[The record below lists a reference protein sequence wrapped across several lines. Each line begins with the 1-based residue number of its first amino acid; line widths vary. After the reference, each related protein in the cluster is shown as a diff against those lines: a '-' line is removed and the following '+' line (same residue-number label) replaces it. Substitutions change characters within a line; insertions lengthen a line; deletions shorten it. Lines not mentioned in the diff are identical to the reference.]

1 MLVKRFLWLLTSSLV
16 SLLEERVPFLF
27 DLFLDFI
34 SVASLAIVRGPCASG
49 YKLSSSLTS
58 RLNLASLIHPCAHLD
73 PGLLASHI
81 LIWQWTNTNGWSA
94 MNLNASVLKRFTP
107 TVCDCMVMVVSS
119 TGQLKDVTAS
129 NYYQH
134 LVCYNM
140 VPCKKKKMEPE
151 IMITM
156 TLSRAWN
163 GKQEKSKQE
172 ISHLKANLYFTS
184 QNLL

>member
-1 MLVKRFLWLLTSSLV
+1 MSSLII
-16 SLLEERVPFLF
+16 LLEEQVPFLF
-27 DLFLDFI
+27 DLFLEFI

-49 YKLSSSLTS
+49 YNLSSSLTS

-94 MNLNASVLKRFTP
+94 MNLKASVLKRSTP
-107 TVCDCMVMVVSS
+107 TFCDCMVMVVSS

-129 NYYQH
+129 NYYQQ

-140 VPCKKKKMEPE
+140 VLRKKKKMEAQ
-151 IMITM
+151 IMIVM
-156 TLSRAWN
+156 TLSRAWDE
-163 GKQEKSKQE
+163 KPEKSKQE
-172 ISHLKANLYFTS
+172 ISHLRANLYFRS
-184 QNLL
+184 QNLLYSTST